1 MDFRFDPKI
10 DYYARLGLSYQAEL
24 EVIKS
29 AYRALSKKYHPDNCN
44 GDNSRMQE
52 INDAYAV
59 LSKEELKKS
68 YDAARYQYTKSQQ
81 KDEPITEEPP
91 KKQSETRD
99 ETAKAWVRFFARLFD
114 MWWEGIFLAGVFI
127 VAAWA
132 CPIDFEIWIWKDPV
146 IIFMGGII
154 LFFFSWYLDA
164 IVYNFFGNTPGKS
177 LLGLKVYGA
186 GKLSLTISQYFY
198 RNLSVWMQGIGFGIP
213 IINLLTMGWQERRL
227 KKGKQTSYD
236 ESKGYYVLASPVSWA
251 QKTVF
256 AVGFLFLFFCVS
268 LIDNTYKIYLEDI
281 EKSPSSQ
288 NKNQNIELDSGNYTD
303 KIYNQSKKSDYN
315 FYENDKKIEINT
327 ENYNFPENRSERISS
342 LFDKG
347 EYYEVIK
354 EAESGNFLVKSY
366 NLIGISFLKTGKL
379 ESAINAFLEAEKF
392 FPESDVIKGNLGD
405 AYFQYGRIDLALAK
419 YAEAANLSPN
429 NVLFGQKISYIEQNV
444 DFASFGYKLER
455 ADVEFF
461 NLETLKVFSFLEQ
474 LVGKTVIYDGN
485 YLKRTTLKLNNIP
498 IDLIFSVVL
507 ILNNLEATINQ
518 SSIHVLDK
526 K

>member
-29 AYRALSKKYHPDNCN
+29 AYRALSKKYHPDNYN

-52 INDAYAV
+52 INDAYAI
-59 LSKEELKKS
+59 LSKDELKKT
-68 YDAARYQYTKSQQ
+68 YDAARYQYTKNQK
-81 KDEPITEEPP
+81 KDESIAEEPP

-114 MWWEGIFLAGVFI
+114 MWWEGLFLAGVFI

-132 CPIDFEIWIWKDPV
+132 CPIDFEIWIWTDPV
-146 IIFMGGII
+146 MILIGGIM
-154 LFFFSWYLDA
+154 FFLLSWYIDA
-164 IVYNFFGNTPGKS
+164 IVYKFFGNTPGKAF
-177 LLGLKVYGA
+177 LGLKVYGSE
-186 GKLSLTISQYFY
+186 KLTLMISQYFY
-198 RNLSVWMQGIGFGIP
+198 RNLAVWIQGIGFGIP

-236 ESKGYYVLASPVSWA
+236 ESKGYYVIASPVSWA

-268 LIDNTYKIYLEDI
+268 LIDNAFKIYLKNI

-288 NKNQNIELDSGNYTD
+288 YENKNIELNSGNYTD
-303 KIYNQSKKSDYN
+303 KIDNQSMKSDN
-315 FYENDKKIEINT
+315 NLYENDKKIEIDT
-327 ENYNFPENRSERISS
+327 ENYNLPKKRSERIDS

-347 EYYEVIK
+347 EYHEVIE
-354 EAESGNFLVKSY
+354 EAESGNFLVESY
-366 NLIGISFLKTGKL
+366 NVIGISFLKIGKT
-379 ESAINAFLEAEKF
+379 ESAINEFLEAEKF

-405 AYFQYGRIDLALAK
+405 AYYQYGRIDLALAK
-419 YAEAANLSPN
+419 YAEAANISPN
-429 NVLFGQKISYIEQNV
+429 NVLFQQKISYIEQNV
-444 DFASFGYKLER
+444 NFASFGYRLER
-455 ADVEFF
+455 ADVEFI
-461 NLETLKVFSFLEQ
+461 NLETSKVLSFFEQ
-474 LVGKTVIYDGN
+474 IIGKTVIYDGSN
-485 YLKRTTLKLNNIP
+485 LKRTTLKLKNIP

-507 ILNNLEATINQ
+507 IMNNLENQ
-518 SSIHVLDK
+518 TYKDSIHITDK